1 MNRRA
6 LLVGLSAGLAAPSAA
21 WAQQAPDA
29 FARAN
34 ANTVG
39 VISGG
44 LDGTYTRFAADL
56 AAVLDDTD
64 GLRILPIIGKG
75 SLQNISDLLYLRGVD
90 VAIVQSDVLAAAAQQ
105 NAFPG
110 ITQKVQYIAKLYDE
124 EVHVF
129 ARPGVERLA
138 DLAGKLVAMDNRGSG
153 TAMTA
158 TLLFSRLGIAV
169 QPAYDAT
176 VDATEKLRRGEIA
189 AMVRVTGKPARFT
202 TPLPEGTRLLA
213 VPLSENLLETYLPAG
228 FTSSDYPALVP
239 PGETVETVAVGA
251 VLAAYNHQNP
261 DRRERLVRFSRAL
274 SLKFDA
280 FMRPPRHPKWRDV
293 NLTAAVP
300 GWTKFGT
307 QRPTTPAPQA
317 QQPRRPQSVREAQR
331 AVDGAAFPLRP

>member
-6 LLVGLSAGLAAPSAA
+6 LLVGLAAGLSAPAAAR
-21 WAQQAPDA
+21 AQQASNA
-29 FARAN
+29 IAKAN
-34 ANTVG
+34 ANVVG

-56 AAVLDDTD
+56 AAVLDEVDD
-64 GLRILPIIGKG
+64 LRVIAMIGKG
-75 SLQNISDLLYLRGVD
+75 SLQNLSDLLYVRGVD

-105 NAFPG
+105 NAFPN
-110 ITQKVQYIAKLYDE
+110 ITQHVQYITKLYDE

-129 ARPGVERLA
+129 ARPGVEQLS

-169 QPAYDAT
+169 QPVYDAT
-176 VDATEKLRRGEIA
+176 VDATEKLRRGDIA

-213 VPLSENLLETYLPAG
+213 VPLSESLLETYLPAS
-228 FTSSDYPALVP
+228 FTSADYPALVP
-239 PGETVETVAVGA
+239 AGETVETVAVGA

-261 DRRERLVRFSRAL
+261 ERRDRVVRFSRAL
-274 SLKFDA
+274 SLKFDS

-293 NLTAAVP
+293 NLTATVP
-300 GWTKFGT
+300 GWTKFGSA
-307 QRPTTPAPQA
+307 QTPAPQS
-317 QQPRRPQSVREAQR
+317 QRPRRYRNAREATE
-331 AVDGAAFPLRP
+331 G